1 LDIIHTNLVIAFE
14 FIISPYE
21 IFVFRISQKLYA
33 WIRLTLVLLL
43 LQSPPLN
50 QIACMKKLPFYLIL
64 ILAGLLKEGNIF
76 SAETELWKLGISLIP
91 YPQHVNIEG
100 DSYVFQDLVN
110 IRVEKKA
117 SASDI
122 FAANELSRQLYEQ
135 WNIKSVLTTTP
146 TAHEIVLTRNRR
158 KSELKPQG
166 YQLHSGSEK
175 IVITGCDEAGLFYG
189 VQTLTQIIQ
198 NSASGIIIRGM
209 TITDW
214 PDISMRAIH
223 YDTKHFQEKGDY
235 VKNFIRTLSQYKINT
250 FIWEWEDKFA
260 YQSHPEIGAPGAF
273 TKEEMQEF
281 TRYAQQ
287 YHIQIVPLV
296 QGLGHVSF
304 ILKHPQN
311 EHLREIPSDNW
322 GFCPLREGTYELMF
336 DLLKEAIEA
345 TPGSEYIHIGCDE
358 TYVLGKGVA
367 CGCRDF
373 MEKEGMYALRQVYIN
388 RVAEQMKKWK
398 RIPIAWDG
406 GYDPREKVLPVKGLM
421 TPGGYDP
428 QLNNADAISRG
439 YLLYYYDPNPG
450 IEHLFL
456 PYFYREYF
464 DKQVESHLEQS
475 YRELTKA
482 ALSGDYQGMISTSW
496 NCSGVHNQ
504 IWMLRYIT
512 AAEYSWGGKAPDLQ
526 EFEDKY
532 FVNYYGPESKKVQKL
547 FILLNKA
554 SYYYMN
560 TFERKV
566 WHWGEIGKTN
576 LPDLPRDDI
585 EYNPFWNTRY
595 GDMIK
600 SSKEQIPLMDEAL
613 KICQLNLA
621 SDVKN
626 KYDFELFTGLARLFK
641 HTANTYLV
649 LSEVENAIGRA
660 HQIHFDDH
668 QAAFNELLQASRIIE
683 GNLRERDEIYT
694 EIKSTWEKS
703 QFPKGMSTTD
713 KKYVHARDQQRNFAN
728 RRPDLSF
735 MIYDEQKLGLEEYLQ
750 KLKEYNNWYKATY
763 LEDHLTR

>member
-1 LDIIHTNLVIAFE
+1 MKRLQLC
-14 FIISPYE
+14 FILLFSGLIPEGY
-21 IFVFRISQKLYA
+21 VFS
-33 WIRLTLVLLL
+33 T
-43 LQSPPLN
+43 
-50 QIACMKKLPFYLIL
+50 
-64 ILAGLLKEGNIF
+64 
-76 SAETELWKLGISLIP
+76 ETELWKIGISVIP
-91 YPQHVNIEG
+91 YPQQVTVEG
-100 DSYVFQDLVN
+100 DSYVFKDPVN
-110 IRVEKKA
+110 IRIDKNA
-117 SASDI
+117 SERDV
-122 FAANELSRQLYEQ
+122 FAANELSRLLSEN
-135 WNIKSVLTTTP
+135 WNIKSSITR
-146 TAHEIVLTRNRR
+146 ASSGNEIVLTRQGQ
-158 KSELKPQG
+158 KSELKQQG
-166 YQLHSGSEK
+166 YRLHSSAGK
-175 IVITGCDEAGLFYG
+175 ISIDAHDEAGLFYG
-189 VQTLTQIIQ
+189 VQTLIQLIQKTNSRIIV
-198 NSASGIIIRGM
+198 RGM
-209 TITDW
+209 TIIDW
-214 PDISMRAIH
+214 PDIPMRAIH
-223 YDTKHFQEKGDY
+223 YDTKHFQERGEY

-311 EHLREIPSDNW
+311 KHLREIPSNNW

-358 TYVLGKGVA
+358 TYVLGKGVE
-367 CGCRDF
+367 CGCRER
-373 MEKEGMYALRQVYIN
+373 MEKEGIYALRQVYIN

-406 GYDPREKVLPVKGLM
+406 GYDPREKVLPAKGLM

-428 QLNNADAISRG
+428 LVNNMDAIKKG
-439 YLLYYYDPNPG
+439 YPLYFYDPNPG

-464 DKQVESHLEQS
+464 DKQIESHLEQS
-475 YRELTKA
+475 YRELTTA
-482 ALSGDYQGMISTSW
+482 ALTGDYQGMISTSW

-512 AAEYSWGGKAPDLQ
+512 AAEYSWSSKAPDLQ

-532 FVNYYGPESKKVQKL
+532 FVNYYGPESKDVKEL

-566 WHWGEIGKTN
+566 WHWGEIGKTH

-585 EYNPFWNTRY
+585 EYDPFWNTRY
-595 GDMIK
+595 GAMIK
-600 SSKEQIPLMDEAL
+600 SSKEQIPLMNEVL
-613 KICQLNLA
+613 EICRINLG
-621 SDVKN
+621 SNIKN
-626 KYDFELFTGLARLFK
+626 KYDFELFTGIARLFE

-649 LSEVENAIGRA
+649 LSEVENAVGRA
-660 HQIHFDDH
+660 HQLHFDDH
-668 QAAFNELLQASRIIE
+668 QAAYNELLQVARIIE
-683 GNLRERDEIYT
+683 ENLRERDEVFA
-694 EIKSTWEKS
+694 EIKTTWEKS
-703 QFPKGMSTTD
+703 QFPKGMSTPD
-713 KKYVHARDQQRNFAN
+713 KQYVHARDQQRNFAN

-735 MIYDEQKLGLEEYLQ
+735 MIYDEQLLGLEEYQQ
-750 KLKEYNNWYKATY
+750 KLKEYTGWYKAKY
-763 LEDHLTR
+763 LQEN